1 VRVVVILYI
10 ILRGAE
16 KKVCTHRSAWEGRRA
31 GYLEKEQGMVLGR
44 LDGVAPLR
52 MGRED
57 GVWRSQKEV

>member
-1 VRVVVILYI
+1 MVVILYI

-57 GVWRSQKEV
+57 GV